1 MLPTSSR
8 TLNYP
13 SDGTSERLNPN
24 PLLDDKVL
32 RDTDMDILVIII
44 VSLVVIVGG
53 GLFIKR
59 WQDDE

>member
-1 MLPTSSR
+1 MVVAR
-8 TLNYP
+8 P
-13 SDGTSERLNPN
+13 SDGASEGLNPN

>member
-1 MLPTSSR
+1 MVVAR
-8 TLNYP
+8 QGN
-13 SDGTSERLNPN
+13 GTSEGLNPN

>member
-1 MLPTSSR
+1 MVVAHQG
-8 TLNYP
+8 N
-13 SDGTSERLNPN
+13 GTSKGLNPN
-24 PLLDDKVL
+24 PILGDKVL